1 MALFT
6 AAQFSNGYDRPVGVT
21 GQPAHPGDAVTL
33 ALSDGTQIT
42 IFDTL
47 ETALKLANFMRTHKQ
62 WTVAASEDVTIALAN
77 GGIKMLVCENTLRN
91 QKLLTSFVPV
101 YVGDE
106 LQFVHR
112 SMSCVVS
119 LTEALRSVGF
129 CVKSATPFAGSDCP
143 LFVSAH
149 KVGQLQGC
157 FQRVKD
163 GDLGAVTES
172 ERHRVA
178 WVGGLARD
186 ADGAV
191 VAV

>member
-6 AAQFSNGYDRPVGVT
+6 ASQFSNGYDRPVGVT

-77 GGIKMLVCENTLRN
+77 GGIKMLVCENTLQN

-101 YVGDE
+101 YV
-106 LQFVHR
+106 L
-112 SMSCVVS
+112 S
-119 LTEALRSVGF
+119 LI
-129 CVKSATPFAGSDCP
+129 
-143 LFVSAH
+143 H
-149 KVGQLQGC
+149 I
-157 FQRVKD
+157 
-163 GDLGAVTES
+163 
-172 ERHRVA
+172 
-178 WVGGLARD
+178 
-186 ADGAV
+186 
-191 VAV
+191 

>member
-6 AAQFSNGYDRPVGVT
+6 AAQFAGDYDRPVGVT

-33 ALSDGTQIT
+33 SLSDGTQIT
-42 IFDTL
+42 VFDTL
-47 ETALKLANFMRTHKQ
+47 ETALKLARFMRVHKQ
-62 WTVAASEDVTIALAN
+62 WTVAASEDVTIAIAS
-77 GGIKMLVCENTLRN
+77 GGAKLLVCENTLQN

-129 CVKSATPFAGSDCP
+129 CVKSATPFGGNLSLRLGGTNLQLVDWNFQASPADDTQGS
-143 LFVSAH
+143 
-149 KVGQLQGC
+149 QL
-157 FQRVKD
+157 
-163 GDLGAVTES
+163 
-172 ERHRVA
+172 H
-178 WVGGLARD
+178 
-186 ADGAV
+186 DGAPLLYDFT
-191 VAV
+191 A

>member
-6 AAQFSNGYDRPVGVT
+6 AAQFANDYDRPVGVS
-21 GQPAHPGDAVTL
+21 GAPAHPGDAVTL
-33 ALSDGTQIT
+33 ALSDGQVIT
-42 IFDTL
+42 VFDTL
-47 ETALKLANFMRTHKQ
+47 ATALKLANFMRTHKQ

-77 GGIKMLVCENTLRN
+77 GGIKMLVCENTLQN

-129 CVKSATPFAGSDCP
+129 CVKSATPFGGNLSLRLGGTNLQLVDWNYLASPADDTQGS
-143 LFVSAH
+143 
-149 KVGQLQGC
+149 QL
-157 FQRVKD
+157 
-163 GDLGAVTES
+163 
-172 ERHRVA
+172 H
-178 WVGGLARD
+178 
-186 ADGAV
+186 DGAPLLYDFT
-191 VAV
+191 ARR

>member
-6 AAQFSNGYDRPVGVT
+6 GAQFTNDYDRRVGVS
-21 GQPAHPGDAVTL
+21 GQPAHPGDAVVL

-42 IFDTL
+42 VFDTL

-77 GGIKMLVCENTLRN
+77 GGIKMLVCENALQN

-101 YVGDE
+101 YLGDE
-106 LQFVHR
+106 LQFVNR

-129 CVKSATPFAGSDCP
+129 CVKSATPFAGNLSLRLGGTSVQVVDWNYQASASD
-143 LFVSAH
+143 SE
-149 KVGQLQGC
+149 GSQL
-157 FQRVKD
+157 
-163 GDLGAVTES
+163 
-172 ERHRVA
+172 H
-178 WVGGLARD
+178 
-186 ADGAV
+186 DGAPLLYDFM
-191 VAV
+191 A